1 MLSQLVVNGNVL
13 NANLGV
19 FSMPKP
25 DVNGVCNTL
34 FGVRYLEGTSD
45 SCINNVKLEEECT
58 STLNP

>member
-1 MLSQLVVNGNVL
+1 VVNGNVL

-45 SCINNVKLEEECT
+45 SCINDVKLEEECT